1 MNNDLNR
8 NTMKR
13 MTNDQIMDY
22 LDGTLDSSEMARVE
36 THLQQNAEDA
46 QLVAELRFALGAVKE
61 WHAGEPMQVKENF
74 WPQLRDNLGPAPQR
88 SAWSQLKNQVAG
100 VFGPSRAARLS
111 FGAALAAIA
120 IAASALLFSPK
131 NATQTAVA
139 LSEADKTFIQESL
152 QKHEAYLQIQPAPGD
167 ASSLETGE
175 DDNEPEIP

>member
-1 MNNDLNR
+1 
-8 NTMKR
+8 MKR
-13 MTNDQIMDY
+13 MSNDQIMDY
-22 LDGTLDSSEMARVE
+22 LDGTLDASEMARVE
-36 THLQQNAEDA
+36 NHLKENIEDA

-61 WHAGEPMQVKENF
+61 WHVSEPMQVTENF
-74 WPQLRDNLGPAPQR
+74 WPKLRDNLGPAPQR
-88 SAWSQLKNQVAG
+88 SAWSQVKNQLAG

-120 IAASALLFSPK
+120 LGASALLFSPK

-139 LSEADKTFIQESL
+139 DLSAADKTFIQQSL

-167 ASSLETGE
+167 ASSLESGEE